1 MSASSLSSSLSSS
14 MGGGL
19 VETTPGS
26 LLNDRKQSIS
36 NLEKQFAAPLGQRL
50 VVGIQIDAK
59 CLEGGVE
66 AVSKR
71 ARQEKQMQL
80 QMNTD
85 NFATPTP
92 HNSITSGSATATEAN
107 GMTSIDFNQNA
118 ANATTDNGD
127 PFSFLNDAPQQ
138 QQPQQQQSQRKFG
151 MGFLKKVAARTQDSL
166 ERGMQGLAVR
176 MDQGKNA
183 DQVRV
188 AIHDPSTNELLGVT
202 ESLPVPG
209 TALNSVNSSNGGK
222 SGDES
227 SKNPDAPKDLRF
239 EVPLW
244 INGSRRKQSLLLK
257 VWIQSGATLVLQKS
271 AKNYLLGSAMVNC
284 QALVEG
290 VTAVALNMTTT
301 PTTLNG
307 IPQQGPPPRLQL
319 CVLQDPKFSP
329 ILSRGWSLTD
339 PDMSGYSSTLNY
351 LPLDQS
357 YVFPGKQS
365 NHWLIAHERATESTV
380 PLPIAAAMT
389 ELAANACDRSL
400 AHAQSV
406 AKILR
411 NNRHDF
417 KDPAHKATCQLGVLG
432 VIPGPGYAI
441 QPNATKANISV
452 AWRRPDSIFEFE
464 IAANENIPVI
474 SPNGPTPGGY
484 VSLKRTFYPKLCS
497 PANGDP
503 ILPGILQAYGGK
515 LPHIGCFLGGVY
527 FSVTIDTPLA
537 NGQNPAA
544 AAASAQAIDIRDPFA
559 PTTTSSG
566 GNNNNTE
573 RSGLEL
579 WETVLGLE
587 AFVKTESVETSGGAT
602 NNNNNARIQTMQVPL
617 RRGSTD
623 VGYLLLQLQVNLP
636 DGAGTSAADAVAAT
650 KNYMTTLPA
659 TDGLVSLV
667 GMDSLSDGVKPYLD
681 SLPEN
686 LQQPP
691 TAQPNSNILRQQQLD
706 TMGYFFTTQYMDQHL
721 ALRKSACEAF
731 RDRARSYKY
740 ALSQPET
747 NALPHTLKTPK
758 NFRPSSSRMTALLS
772 GIPFNCHVCSL
783 NINVM
788 DAVRPRQ
795 PPREGATLPEYPGAA
810 FHNVTCGA
818 PADHARGFGNILTN
832 VSAKKAIGG
841 LRRLEI
847 QRKEYSAQLK
857 QAQSNLI
864 AGIGQ
869 YLTEAR
875 KTAGA
880 AVHHVPARHA
890 QIQQLRWRVFECV
903 HILHHIT
910 WMCAVR
916 RANVFSQSLGLAVSS
931 FLASLSDVH
940 KCAAGW
946 PAVWAKHGFLVC
958 FEGLLSAAG
967 KELGM
972 IEDASVAIAML
983 RMVSL
988 VMVPAQ
994 GNETP
999 PGAVPIPS
1007 SPYLKWTRMVAGGGD
1022 GKARNFTLTIG
1033 VDPAYYEE
1041 RVPVPLKN
1049 NTPVRLFPIL
1059 FEVGVDIRQ
1068 WGANTGSNLRKNN
1081 QNGNAG
1087 NNNQAQQVG
1096 SLVDDGDDDD
1106 VGIVDDDVLVALN
1119 YEAMRKMNCYAHAL
1133 SPQQIPPA
1141 EVIKATERVFVGSN
1155 NGIQHDA
1162 STATENEL
1170 PIHPSLATLN
1180 SHILSSAGRMNHS
1193 ILDEAA
1199 TIAQQ
1204 LGGGGLVFCK
1214 SGKDRT
1220 AMHLTYKQCQFA
1232 GRYRGNHDQSA
1243 ILRDA
1248 SLLRLHGTRL
1258 PICEKNVGQALY
1270 AFNSLQVKFMPEALK
1285 PPMDC
1290 LAGFLKGGEIFKG
1303 GGIET

>member
-1 MSASSLSSSLSSS
+1 MPASAPMSATL
-14 MGGGL
+14 GT
-19 VETTPGS
+19 VETTSGS
-26 LLNDRKQSIS
+26 QLNDRKQSIS
-36 NLEKQFAAPLGQRL
+36 NLEKQYAAPLGQRL
-50 VVGIQIDAK
+50 VMGIQIDAK

-80 QMNTD
+80 MTASSNG
-85 NFATPTP
+85 NFAANTPN
-92 HNSITSGSATATEAN
+92 NSLTTSGAASVDAS
-107 GMTSIDFNQNA
+107 GMSSIDFNQNA
-118 ANATTDNGD
+118 NDNVGD
-127 PFSFLNDAPQQ
+127 PFSFLNDSPQQ
-138 QQPQQQQSQRKFG
+138 QQQQQQQQQSGRKFG

-183 DQVRV
+183 DLVRV

-209 TALNSVNSSNGGK
+209 TALNSVTADGQSQQ
-222 SGDES
+222 
-227 SKNPDAPKDLRF
+227 KNPEAPKDLRF

-244 INGSRRKQSLLLK
+244 INGSHRKGSLLLK
-257 VWIQSGATLVLQKS
+257 VWIQSGATLVLQKA

-284 QALVEG
+284 QALTEG

-301 PTTLNG
+301 STALNG

-319 CVLQDPKFSP
+319 CILSDPKFSP

-365 NHWLIAHERATESTV
+365 NHWLIAHELATESTV

-389 ELAANACDRSL
+389 ELAANACDKSL
-400 AHAQSV
+400 SHAQSV

-417 KDPAHKATCQLGVLG
+417 KDPLHKATCQLGVLG
-432 VIPGPGYAI
+432 VIAGPGYAI
-441 QPNATKANISV
+441 KGNTKANISV
-452 AWRRPDSIFEFE
+452 AWRRPDSLFEFE
-464 IAANENIPVI
+464 IAANEGIPVVPP
-474 SPNGPTPGGY
+474 SGPTPGGM

-497 PANGDP
+497 PANGDH

-515 LPHIGCFLGGVY
+515 LPHIGCFLGGLY
-527 FSVTIDTPLA
+527 FSVTIDTPSL
-537 NGQNPAA
+537 NPGGGNPA
-544 AAASAQAIDIRDPFA
+544 QAVDIRDPFA
-559 PTTTSSG
+559 PTSNAMEG
-566 GNNNNTE
+566 NTE

-587 AFVKTESVETSGGAT
+587 AFVKTENLSGPGASA
-602 NNNNNARIQTMQVPL
+602 NERIQTMQVPL

-636 DGAGTSAADAVAAT
+636 EGANAVNTVNAN
-650 KNYMTTLPA
+650 KDYMTTLPA
-659 TDGLVSLV
+659 TDGLVGLV
-667 GMDSLSDGVKPYLD
+667 GMDSLSDGVKPFLD

-686 LQQPP
+686 LQQPQ
-691 TAQPNSNILRQQQLD
+691 ANVMRQQQLD

-721 ALRKSACEAF
+721 ALRKSACESF
-731 RDRARSYKY
+731 RDRARNYKY

-747 NALPHTLKTPK
+747 NALPHTLRTPK
-758 NFRPSSSRMTALLS
+758 SFRPSSSRMTALLS
-772 GIPFNCHVCSL
+772 GIPFNCHICSL

-788 DAVRPRQ
+788 DAIRPRQ
-795 PPREGATLPEYPGAA
+795 PPREGAALPEYPGAS

-832 VSAKKAIGG
+832 VSAKQASGG
-841 LRRLEI
+841 LRRLET
-847 QRKEYSAQLK
+847 QRKVYSEHLQT
-857 QAQSNLI
+857 AQSNLI

-875 KTAGA
+875 KQAGA

-983 RMVSL
+983 RMVSI
-988 VMVPAQ
+988 MIVPAQ
-994 GNETP
+994 SSDLP
-999 PGAVPIPS
+999 QGAVPIPS
-1007 SPYLKWTRMVAGGGD
+1007 SPYLKWTRISAGGGD
-1022 GKARNFTLTIG
+1022 GKDRSFTLVIG

-1041 RVPVPLKN
+1041 RVPPPLKN
-1049 NTPVRLFPIL
+1049 NTLVRLYPIL

-1068 WGANTGSNLRKNN
+1068 WGANTGSNIKKKH

-1087 NNNQAQQVG
+1087 ETIVDDG
-1096 SLVDDGDDDD
+1096 DDGDDDD

-1133 SPQQIPPA
+1133 SPQQIPPQ
-1141 EVIKATERVFVGSN
+1141 EVIKATERVFVASN
-1155 NGIQHDA
+1155 NGIQHDGA
-1162 STATENEL
+1162 SAAPDNEL

-1232 GRYRGNHDQSA
+1232 GRYRGNHDQTA

-1248 SLLRLHGTRL
+1248 RLLRLHGTRL

-1303 GGIET
+1303 GGIES

>member
-1 MSASSLSSSLSSS
+1 
-14 MGGGL
+14 
-19 VETTPGS
+19 
-26 LLNDRKQSIS
+26 
-36 NLEKQFAAPLGQRL
+36 
-50 VVGIQIDAK
+50 
-59 CLEGGVE
+59 
-66 AVSKR
+66 
-71 ARQEKQMQL
+71 
-80 QMNTD
+80 
-85 NFATPTP
+85 
-92 HNSITSGSATATEAN
+92 
-107 GMTSIDFNQNA
+107 
-118 ANATTDNGD
+118 
-127 PFSFLNDAPQQ
+127 
-138 QQPQQQQSQRKFG
+138 
-151 MGFLKKVAARTQDSL
+151 
-166 ERGMQGLAVR
+166 MQGLAVR

-183 DQVRV
+183 DLVRV
-188 AIHDPSTNELLGVT
+188 AIYDPSTNELLGVT

-209 TALNSVNSSNGGK
+209 TALNSVNKASSN
-222 SGDES
+222 STMTNTSNNVNS
-227 SKNPDAPKDLRF
+227 SQSPSPNNNNNNNNPEPPKDLRF

-244 INGSRRKQSLLLK
+244 INGSRREQNLLLK
-257 VWIQSGATLVLQKS
+257 VWIQSGATMVLQSAKS
-271 AKNYLLGSAMVNC
+271 AKNYLLGSALVNC
-284 QALVEG
+284 RALTEG
-290 VTAVALNMTTT
+290 VTAVGLSMTTSST
-301 PTTLNG
+301 ALNG

-319 CVLQDPKFSP
+319 CILPDPKFSP

-365 NHWLIAHERATESTV
+365 NHWLISHEKATESTV
-380 PLPIAAAMT
+380 PLPIASAMT
-389 ELAANACDRSL
+389 ELAADACDRSL
-400 AHAQSV
+400 KHARSV
-406 AKILR
+406 SNILR

-417 KDPAHKATCQLGVLG
+417 KDPMHKATCQLGVLG
-432 VIPGPGYAI
+432 VIAGPGYKI
-441 QPNATKANISV
+441 KPNATKATISV

-464 IAANENIPVI
+464 IAANETIPVV

-484 VSLKRTFYPKLCS
+484 ISLKKVFYPKMCA
-497 PANGDP
+497 PANGDH

-527 FSVTIDTPLA
+527 FSVTIDTPSSAA
-537 NGQNPAA
+537 NSSNGANANAFAA
-544 AAASAQAIDIRDPFA
+544 AGNDPFA
-559 PTTTSSG
+559 PTTSNALALTNG
-566 GNNNNTE
+566 PGE
-573 RSGLEL
+573 RTGLEV

-587 AFVKTESVETSGGAT
+587 AFVKTQDASEHP
-602 NNNNNARIQTMQVPL
+602 NNPNNRIQTMQVPL
-617 RRGSTD
+617 RRGSED
-623 VGYLLLQLQVNLP
+623 VGFLLLQLQVNLP
-636 DGAGTSAADAVAAT
+636 DAANANANASND
-650 KNYMTTLPA
+650 YMATLPA
-659 TDGLVSLV
+659 KDGLVSLV
-667 GMDSLSDGVKPYLD
+667 GMESLSNGVKPFLD
-681 SLPEN
+681 SLPDDGGLPLSN
-686 LQQPP
+686 
-691 TAQPNSNILRQQQLD
+691 TNSLRQQQLD

-721 ALRKSACEAF
+721 SLRKSACESF
-731 RDRARSYKY
+731 RDRARSYKH
-740 ALSQPET
+740 ALAQPET
-747 NALPHTLKTPK
+747 NALPHTLRTPK

-795 PPREGATLPEYPGAA
+795 PPREGAPLPEYPGAA
-810 FHNVTCGA
+810 FHNITCGA

-832 VSAKKAIGG
+832 VSSKQVSGG
-841 LRRLEI
+841 LRRLET
-847 QRKEYSAQLK
+847 QRKEYSQQLQ

-869 YLTEAR
+869 YLTESR
-875 KTAGA
+875 KQSGA
-880 AVHHVPARHA
+880 TVHHVPARHA
-890 QIQQLRWRVFECV
+890 QIQQLRWKVFECV
-903 HILHHIT
+903 HILHHLT

-931 FLASLSDVH
+931 FLASLSDVQ

-946 PAVWAKHGFLVC
+946 PSVWAQHGFLVC

-983 RMVSL
+983 RMVSIVL
-988 VMVPAQ
+988 VPAR
-994 GNETP
+994 GNELP
-999 PGAVPIPS
+999 PKAVSIPS
-1007 SPYLKWTRMVAGGGD
+1007 SPYLKWTRITAEGGD
-1022 GKARNFTLTIG
+1022 GSSRKFTLVIAI
-1033 VDPAYYEE
+1033 DPAYYEE
-1041 RVPVPLKN
+1041 RIPPPLKN

-1081 QNGNAG
+1081 QNGSPSEG
-1087 NNNQAQQVG
+1087 TI
-1096 SLVDDGDDDD
+1096 VDDGDEDD

-1133 SPQQIPPA
+1133 SPQQIQPQ
-1141 EVIKATERVFVGSN
+1141 EVIKATERVFLPSSN
-1155 NGIQHDA
+1155 NNNSSNANSNNAVG
-1162 STATENEL
+1162 TEDQL

-1180 SHILSSAGRMNHS
+1180 SHILSSAGRMNHA

-1232 GRYRGNHDQSA
+1232 GRYRGNNDQNA

-1248 SLLRLHGTRL
+1248 ALLRLHGTRL

-1285 PPMDC
+1285 PPMNC

-1303 GGIET
+1303 GGIES